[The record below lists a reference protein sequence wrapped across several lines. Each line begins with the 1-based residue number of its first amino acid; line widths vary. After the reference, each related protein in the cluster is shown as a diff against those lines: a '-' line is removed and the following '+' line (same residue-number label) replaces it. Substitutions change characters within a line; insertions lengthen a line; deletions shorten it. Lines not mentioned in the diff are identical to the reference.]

1 MRHFPPPA
9 AVATLAA
16 GVVHATWA
24 AALIARPGRPTGGPP
39 GGLGAVGA
47 AVTIAAVAM
56 ATNHHL
62 ATAAG
67 AVEQASGGGHRQL
80 PPMRPGSP
88 PTSGRYLPT
97 VRATHAPGCGT
108 GEDCG
113 GRCQCRTCLNGTD
126 PVDHGV
132 VLVISLRGDAR
143 PHAALRPGT
152 WAAPALRRVRPRLR
166 YAPPG
171 TDPAQSRS
179 HAAAGRSLRPF
190 PAWLPLLP
198 PATDRSSPP
207 SLAIARAIRQLS
219 AGFGSHRQ

>member
-1 MRHFPPPA
+1 
-9 AVATLAA
+9 
-16 GVVHATWA
+16 
-24 AALIARPGRPTGGPP
+24 
-39 GGLGAVGA
+39 
-47 AVTIAAVAM
+47 M

-67 AVEQASGGGHRQL
+67 PVEQASGGGHRQL

-97 VRATHAPGCGT
+97 VRARHAPGCGI

-143 PHAALRPGT
+143 PRAALRPGT
-152 WAAPALRRVRPRLR
+152 WAAATPPQDHTSALSLPGSPFFPQRPTALHHPRWRLPALSASYPQVSAAIDTPENGATQYMRFNPRPADWPGDAGGLR
-166 YAPPG
+166 GVGWGDEGTPTTRCAAVMPTASAP
-171 TDPAQSRS
+171 A
-179 HAAAGRSLRPF
+179 
-190 PAWLPLLP
+190 
-198 PATDRSSPP
+198 SSQRGNRPP
-207 SLAIARAIRQLS
+207 SADRPEQCRAPRTD
-219 AGFGSHRQ
+219 